1 MSSGLS
7 AQLSPCYKV
16 AILHPDLGIGGAER
30 LVLDAALELSKIGC
44 NVVLYTGYHDV
55 NRCFEETLLDGHRRA
70 SWIKVHGA
78 WMPRQICGRLHA
90 PFANLRALWTS
101 TALLLFERH
110 IDVVIVDQVS
120 APLAL
125 FRFFSSI
132 KVLFY
137 CHYPDMLLAKRDS
150 WWRRLYRSPLDLTE
164 QLTLGLAHKV
174 LVNSEYTRET
184 FARTF
189 KSLYRS
195 GLHPAVLYPAVGR
208 RKDLFE
214 KRRNSNHL
222 TKAPKAFLSIN
233 RFERKKN
240 LSLALQAFALF
251 RTTGYSVDK
260 KATRLIFAGGFD
272 ERIRDDVEHLK
283 ELKRE
288 ACTLGVQSD
297 VSFLPC
303 VSAEQKAK
311 LLSDCLCV
319 LYTPENEHFGIVPL
333 EAMAAGKPV
342 LACKSGGPVESIIDR
357 VTGFTCE
364 ACPKAF
370 ASAMGELFRNPEM
383 ATRMGLV
390 GQQHVEKK
398 FSRKSFGRQ
407 LYLHVNELLDSSNE
421 TKHDCSV
428 VYAILVGVLLSF
440 IMLIF
445 RNEVNL

>member
-1 MSSGLS
+1 M
-7 AQLSPCYKV
+7 
-16 AILHPDLGIGGAER
+16 
-30 LVLDAALELSKIGC
+30 
-44 NVVLYTGYHDV
+44 
-55 NRCFEETLLDGHRRA
+55 
-70 SWIKVHGA
+70 
-78 WMPRQICGRLHA
+78 
-90 PFANLRALWTS
+90 
-101 TALLLFERH
+101 
-110 IDVVIVDQVS
+110 
-120 APLAL
+120 
-125 FRFFSSI
+125 
-132 KVLFY
+132 
-137 CHYPDMLLAKRDS
+137 
-150 WWRRLYRSPLDLTE
+150 
-164 QLTLGLAHKV
+164 
-174 LVNSEYTRET
+174 
-184 FARTF
+184 
-189 KSLYRS
+189 
-195 GLHPAVLYPAVGR
+195 
-208 RKDLFE
+208 
-214 KRRNSNHL
+214 
-222 TKAPKAFLSIN
+222 
-233 RFERKKN
+233 
-240 LSLALQAFALF
+240 ALQAFALF